1 MVVVVLA
8 VVPARLRG
16 HLTRWLLEISPGVYV
31 GKVSA
36 RVRDLLWK
44 QICENC
50 KHGRAIMAYTTDT
63 EQGLAFRTRGQEWE
77 PVDYEGLTLIRRPNT
92 THEQNNNAQRS
103 ERMRRTGWSKASKLR
118 RFGR

>member
-8 VVPARLRG
+8 VVPERLRG

-36 RVRDLLWK
+36 RVRDLLWE
-44 QICENC
+44 QILENC
-50 KHGRAIMAYTTDT
+50 KNGRAIMAYSTNN
-63 EQGLAFRTRGQEWE
+63 EQGLAFRTHGQEWQ
-77 PVDYEGLTLIRRPNT
+77 PVDYEGLTLIMRPNT
-92 THEQNNNAQRS
+92 THTQKNNAQHAGQS
-103 ERMRRTGWSKASKLR
+103 HRTGWSKASKLR